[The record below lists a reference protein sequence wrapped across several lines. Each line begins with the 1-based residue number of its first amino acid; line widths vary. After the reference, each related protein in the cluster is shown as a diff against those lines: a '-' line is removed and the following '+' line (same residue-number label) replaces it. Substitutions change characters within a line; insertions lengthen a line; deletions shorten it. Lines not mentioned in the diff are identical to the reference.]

1 MQPIGYAAWFYVLK
15 KYPVIKVMPVLL
27 ILPVTGLLTSI
38 FLLGEDPPAQV
49 FLGGFVI
56 ISGVALILF
65 TKKNKKNE

>member
-1 MQPIGYAAWFYVLK
+1 MPPKNTCLGGSSPNK
-15 KYPVIKVMPVLL
+15 KIDVSS
-27 ILPVTGLLTSI
+27 PVTGLLTSI